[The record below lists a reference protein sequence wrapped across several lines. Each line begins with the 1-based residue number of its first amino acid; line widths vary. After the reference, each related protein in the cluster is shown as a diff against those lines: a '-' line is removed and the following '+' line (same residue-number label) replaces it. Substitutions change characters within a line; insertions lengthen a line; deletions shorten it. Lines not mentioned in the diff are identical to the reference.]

1 MNTELRIAVIGAGPA
16 GVYSSD
22 IFLRQL
28 KKLGEELGLGTEA
41 RIDLFEKLPVPF
53 GLVRY
58 GVAPDHPS
66 IKFIASALEKT
77 LDNPNIHLY
86 CDVEF
91 GKDVTLDDLLAR
103 YDAVLFA
110 TGAVKD
116 KPLNLP
122 GADLEGVYGAAKF
135 VEWYDGYPTG
145 AREWPLT
152 AENVAVIG
160 GGNVAMDVARELMR
174 NADDLKVKTDIPDN
188 VYEGIGQNKAKVL
201 HLFIRRG
208 VAQAKFSVQ
217 ELREMEKLPGVQLII
232 NEDDFDLD
240 DETIEVAGKDKL
252 TRQMVEELFAVRE
265 MAEDMED
272 DGDVDFEGNP
282 ADRKYYVHFNS
293 APTEILGEDGKVK
306 AIRVERT
313 ETGADGKMHRTGEF
327 TDYPVEAVYHA
338 IGYKPAEAPGITY
351 DEHGAHLAN
360 ANGDGRITTEADGGK
375 VRDRLYA
382 VWQPT
387 ATPNPSTD
395 CWPSAAFARSTS
407 PAGRRSTLSSAPRV
421 PRKAASTRRSSSPT
435 RCASLPTPDGP
446 PTPVRHSSG
455 IRPPSRAPCG
465 RGRARGRTGRANMGH
480 CAWRISSNHSA
491 CDFSVC
497 IMDAKVRVHGHFNG
511 LKTTLLFALMW
522 AIIMLIWWATGGSR
536 QTLSIY
542 IVIGLIT
549 TFGTYWF
556 SDKLAIASMG
566 AREVS
571 EQEAPEIY
579 QIVRE
584 LSAKAGKPMP
594 RIYIAPTMSP
604 NAFATGRNERHA
616 AVCCTQGILQILNA
630 RELRGVLGHELMHV
644 YNHDILTS
652 AIASAMA
659 TVISYLGYSLMYF
672 GGGSRDD
679 RDSSG
684 GLGLI
689 GALLSVIL
697 APIAASLIQMA
708 ISRTREYDADEDGSL
723 LTGDPE
729 ALASALN
736 KISYG
741 AQTTPMRKTA
751 GTQSVSAMMVANPF
765 SAVGFSRLFSTH
777 PPTDER
783 IARLMQM
790 ANEMNGTPIAPPTY
804 STRVGR

>member
-1 MNTELRIAVIGAGPA
+1 MTREFTDSEIRYLRSLRAVDTVTPTRIIYSSEFKKRFLREYLNGKSPSAIFRDAGLPNVIVGRKRIERCTARWAKDEREEHDTSLGAPDPDSENVDMLLDETRKLVDDLSAALLRVERIIDMLKREHDQEANRPGARCARTPTNDPYRSGRLCARLERVTESVNTELRIAVIGAGPA

-28 KKLGEELGLGTEA
+28 KKLGEGLGLGTEA

-174 NADDLKVKTDIPDN
+174 DADDLKARTDIPDN

-252 TRQMVEELFAVRE
+252 TRQMVEELFAIRE

-282 ADRKYYVHFNS
+282 ADRRYYVHFNS

-313 ETGADGKMHRTGEF
+313 ETGADGRMRRTGEF
-327 TDYPVEAVYHA
+327 TDYPVGAVYHA
-338 IGYKPAEAPGITY
+338 IGYRPAEAPGIAY
-351 DEHGAHLAN
+351 DAKGAHLAN
-360 ANGDGRITTEADGGK
+360 ANGDGRITADADGGD
-375 VRDRLYA
+375 VRERLYA
-382 VWQPT
+382 TGW
-387 ATPNPSTD
+387 AK
-395 CWPSAAFARSTS
+395 R
-407 PAGRRSTLSSAPRV
+407 
-421 PRKAASTRRSSSPT
+421 
-435 RCASLPTPDGP
+435 GP
-446 PTPVRHSSG
+446 V
-455 IRPPSRAPCG
+455 
-465 RGRARGRTGRANMGH
+465 
-480 CAWRISSNHSA
+480 
-491 CDFSVC
+491 
-497 IMDAKVRVHGHFNG
+497 
-511 LKTTLLFALMW
+511 
-522 AIIMLIWWATGGSR
+522 
-536 QTLSIY
+536 
-542 IVIGLIT
+542 
-549 TFGTYWF
+549 
-556 SDKLAIASMG
+556 
-566 AREVS
+566 
-571 EQEAPEIY
+571 
-579 QIVRE
+579 
-584 LSAKAGKPMP
+584 
-594 RIYIAPTMSP
+594 
-604 NAFATGRNERHA
+604 
-616 AVCCTQGILQILNA
+616 
-630 RELRGVLGHELMHV
+630 
-644 YNHDILTS
+644 
-652 AIASAMA
+652 
-659 TVISYLGYSLMYF
+659 
-672 GGGSRDD
+672 
-679 RDSSG
+679 
-684 GLGLI
+684 GLI
-689 GALLSVIL
+689 GSTKSDALAIVTNMLEDL
-697 APIAASLIQMA
+697 AKAAEGGRVA
-708 ISRTREYDADEDGSL
+708 ADR
-723 LTGDPE
+723 DPE
-729 ALASALN
+729 SIDRLLAGRGVRPIDFAGW
-736 KISYG
+736 KKVDAFERAEG
-741 AQTTPMRKTA
+741 AKEGREHKKVIDPEQMRELA
-751 GTQSVSAMMVANPF
+751 HA
-765 SAVGFSRLFSTH
+765 
-777 PPTDER
+777 
-783 IARLMQM
+783 
-790 ANEMNGTPIAPPTY
+790 
-804 STRVGR
+804 

>member
-1 MNTELRIAVIGAGPA
+1 MTESVNTELRIAVIGAGPA

-174 NADDLKVKTDIPDN
+174 NADDLKAKTDIPDN

-240 DETIEVAGKDKL
+240 DETIEVAGKD
-252 TRQMVEELFAVRE
+252 
-265 MAEDMED
+265 
-272 DGDVDFEGNP
+272 
-282 ADRKYYVHFNS
+282 
-293 APTEILGEDGKVK
+293 K

-382 VWQPT
+382 TGWAKRGPVGLIG
-387 ATPNPSTD
+387 STKSD
-395 CWPSAAFARSTS
+395 ALAIVTNMLEDLA
-407 PAGRRSTLSSAPRV
+407 
-421 PRKAASTRRSSSPT
+421 KAAEGGRVAADRDPESIDRLLAER
-435 RCASLPTPDGP
+435 
-446 PTPVRHSSG
+446 G
-455 IRPPSRAPCG
+455 IRPIDFAGWKKVDAFERAEGAKEG
-465 RGRARGRTGRANMGH
+465 REH
-480 CAWRISSNHSA
+480 K
-491 CDFSVC
+491 
-497 IMDAKVRVHGHFNG
+497 KVIEPDQ
-511 LKTTLLFALMW
+511 M
-522 AIIMLIWWATGGSR
+522 
-536 QTLSIY
+536 
-542 IVIGLIT
+542 
-549 TFGTYWF
+549 
-556 SDKLAIASMG
+556 
-566 AREVS
+566 
-571 EQEAPEIY
+571 
-579 QIVRE
+579 RE
-584 LSAKAGKPMP
+584 LA
-594 RIYIAPTMSP
+594 
-604 NAFATGRNERHA
+604 HA
-616 AVCCTQGILQILNA
+616 
-630 RELRGVLGHELMHV
+630 
-644 YNHDILTS
+644 
-652 AIASAMA
+652 
-659 TVISYLGYSLMYF
+659 
-672 GGGSRDD
+672 
-679 RDSSG
+679 
-684 GLGLI
+684 
-689 GALLSVIL
+689 
-697 APIAASLIQMA
+697 
-708 ISRTREYDADEDGSL
+708 
-723 LTGDPE
+723 
-729 ALASALN
+729 
-736 KISYG
+736 
-741 AQTTPMRKTA
+741 
-751 GTQSVSAMMVANPF
+751 
-765 SAVGFSRLFSTH
+765 
-777 PPTDER
+777 
-783 IARLMQM
+783 
-790 ANEMNGTPIAPPTY
+790 
-804 STRVGR
+804 

>member
-174 NADDLKVKTDIPDN
+174 NADDLKAKTDIPDN

-252 TRQMVEELFAVRE
+252 TRQMVEELFAIRE

-327 TDYPVEAVYHA
+327 TDYPV
-338 IGYKPAEAPGITY
+338 
-351 DEHGAHLAN
+351 
-360 ANGDGRITTEADGGK
+360 GGE

-382 VWQPT
+382 TGWAKRGPVGLIG
-387 ATPNPSTD
+387 STKSD
-395 CWPSAAFARSTS
+395 ALAIVTNMLEDLA
-407 PAGRRSTLSSAPRV
+407 
-421 PRKAASTRRSSSPT
+421 KAAEGGRVAADRAPESIDRLLAER
-435 RCASLPTPDGP
+435 
-446 PTPVRHSSG
+446 G
-455 IRPPSRAPCG
+455 IRPIDFAGWKKVDAFERAEGAKEG
-465 RGRARGRTGRANMGH
+465 REH
-480 CAWRISSNHSA
+480 K
-491 CDFSVC
+491 
-497 IMDAKVRVHGHFNG
+497 KVIEPDQ
-511 LKTTLLFALMW
+511 M
-522 AIIMLIWWATGGSR
+522 
-536 QTLSIY
+536 
-542 IVIGLIT
+542 
-549 TFGTYWF
+549 
-556 SDKLAIASMG
+556 
-566 AREVS
+566 
-571 EQEAPEIY
+571 
-579 QIVRE
+579 RE
-584 LSAKAGKPMP
+584 L
-594 RIYIAPTMSP
+594 
-604 NAFATGRNERHA
+604 
-616 AVCCTQGILQILNA
+616 
-630 RELRGVLGHELMHV
+630 
-644 YNHDILTS
+644 
-652 AIASAMA
+652 
-659 TVISYLGYSLMYF
+659 
-672 GGGSRDD
+672 
-679 RDSSG
+679 
-684 GLGLI
+684 
-689 GALLSVIL
+689 
-697 APIAASLIQMA
+697 
-708 ISRTREYDADEDGSL
+708 
-723 LTGDPE
+723 
-729 ALASALN
+729 ALA
-736 KISYG
+736 
-741 AQTTPMRKTA
+741 
-751 GTQSVSAMMVANPF
+751 
-765 SAVGFSRLFSTH
+765 
-777 PPTDER
+777 
-783 IARLMQM
+783 
-790 ANEMNGTPIAPPTY
+790 
-804 STRVGR
+804 

>member
-1 MNTELRIAVIGAGPA
+1 MTESVNTELRIAVIGAGPA

-174 NADDLKVKTDIPDN
+174 NADDLKAKTDIPDN

-252 TRQMVEELFAVRE
+252 TRQMVEELFAIRE

-293 APTEILGEDGKVK
+293 APTEILGEGRQGQGHPRGTYRNRRRWQD
-306 AIRVERT
+306 APHRRVHGLPGR
-313 ETGADGKMHRTGEF
+313 GRLPCHRL
-327 TDYPVEAVYHA
+327 
-338 IGYKPAEAPGITY
+338 PA
-351 DEHGAHLAN
+351 
-360 ANGDGRITTEADGGK
+360 
-375 VRDRLYA
+375 
-382 VWQPT
+382 
-387 ATPNPSTD
+387 
-395 CWPSAAFARSTS
+395 
-407 PAGRRSTLSSAPRV
+407 RRSPRH
-421 PRKAASTRRSSSPT
+421 RLRRARRPPGQRQRRRPHHR
-435 RCASLPTPDGP
+435 RCRRRRRARP
-446 PTPVRHSSG
+446 PVRHRLGQS
-455 IRPPSRAPCG
+455 A
-465 RGRARGRTGRANMGH
+465 AR
-480 CAWRISSNHSA
+480 
-491 CDFSVC
+491 
-497 IMDAKVRVHGHFNG
+497 
-511 LKTTLLFALMW
+511 W
-522 AIIMLIWWATGGSR
+522 A
-536 QTLSIY
+536 
-542 IVIGLIT
+542 
-549 TFGTYWF
+549 
-556 SDKLAIASMG
+556 
-566 AREVS
+566 
-571 EQEAPEIY
+571 
-579 QIVRE
+579 
-584 LSAKAGKPMP
+584 
-594 RIYIAPTMSP
+594 
-604 NAFATGRNERHA
+604 
-616 AVCCTQGILQILNA
+616 
-630 RELRGVLGHELMHV
+630 
-644 YNHDILTS
+644 
-652 AIASAMA
+652 
-659 TVISYLGYSLMYF
+659 
-672 GGGSRDD
+672 
-679 RDSSG
+679 
-684 GLGLI
+684 
-689 GALLSVIL
+689 
-697 APIAASLIQMA
+697 
-708 ISRTREYDADEDGSL
+708 
-723 LTGDPE
+723 
-729 ALASALN
+729 
-736 KISYG
+736 
-741 AQTTPMRKTA
+741 
-751 GTQSVSAMMVANPF
+751 
-765 SAVGFSRLFSTH
+765 
-777 PPTDER
+777 
-783 IARLMQM
+783 
-790 ANEMNGTPIAPPTY
+790 
-804 STRVGR
+804 

>member
-1 MNTELRIAVIGAGPA
+1 MTREFTDSEIRYLRSLRAVDTVTPTRIIYSSEFKKRFLREYLNGKSPSAIFRDAGLPNVIVGRKRIERCTARWAKDEREEHDTSLGAPDPDSENVDMLLDETRKLVDDLSAALLRVERIIDMLKREHDQEANGRARDAPAPPTNDPYRSGRLCARLERVTESVNTELRIAVIGAGPA

-174 NADDLKVKTDIPDN
+174 NADDLKAKTDIPDN
-188 VYEGIGQNKAKVL
+188 VYEGIGRNKAKVL

-232 NEDDFDLD
+232 NEDDFELD
-240 DETIEVAGKDKL
+240 DDTIEMAGKDKL
-252 TRQMVEELFAVRE
+252 TRQMVEELFAIRE
-265 MAEDMED
+265 MAEDMQD

-282 ADRKYYVHFNS
+282 ADRRYYVHFNS

-313 ETGADGKMHRTGEF
+313 ETGADGRMHRTGEF

-338 IGYKPAEAPGITY
+338 IGYRPAEAPGIAY

-360 ANGDGRITTEADGGK
+360 ANGDGRVTTEADGGEI
-375 VRDRLYA
+375 RERLYA
-382 VWQPT
+382 TGW
-387 ATPNPSTD
+387 AK
-395 CWPSAAFARSTS
+395 R
-407 PAGRRSTLSSAPRV
+407 
-421 PRKAASTRRSSSPT
+421 
-435 RCASLPTPDGP
+435 GP
-446 PTPVRHSSG
+446 V
-455 IRPPSRAPCG
+455 
-465 RGRARGRTGRANMGH
+465 
-480 CAWRISSNHSA
+480 
-491 CDFSVC
+491 
-497 IMDAKVRVHGHFNG
+497 
-511 LKTTLLFALMW
+511 
-522 AIIMLIWWATGGSR
+522 
-536 QTLSIY
+536 
-542 IVIGLIT
+542 
-549 TFGTYWF
+549 
-556 SDKLAIASMG
+556 
-566 AREVS
+566 
-571 EQEAPEIY
+571 
-579 QIVRE
+579 
-584 LSAKAGKPMP
+584 
-594 RIYIAPTMSP
+594 
-604 NAFATGRNERHA
+604 
-616 AVCCTQGILQILNA
+616 
-630 RELRGVLGHELMHV
+630 
-644 YNHDILTS
+644 
-652 AIASAMA
+652 
-659 TVISYLGYSLMYF
+659 
-672 GGGSRDD
+672 
-679 RDSSG
+679 
-684 GLGLI
+684 GLI
-689 GALLSVIL
+689 GSTKSDALAIVTNMLEDL
-697 APIAASLIQMA
+697 AKAAEGGRVA
-708 ISRTREYDADEDGSL
+708 ADR
-723 LTGDPE
+723 DPE
-729 ALASALN
+729 SIDRLLAGRGVRPIDFAGW
-736 KISYG
+736 KKVDAFERAEG
-741 AQTTPMRKTA
+741 AKEGREHKKVIDPEQMRELA
-751 GTQSVSAMMVANPF
+751 HA
-765 SAVGFSRLFSTH
+765 
-777 PPTDER
+777 
-783 IARLMQM
+783 
-790 ANEMNGTPIAPPTY
+790 
-804 STRVGR
+804 

>member
-174 NADDLKVKTDIPDN
+174 NADDLKAKTDIPDN

-240 DETIEVAGKDKL
+240 DETIEVAGKDK
-252 TRQMVEELFAVRE
+252 
-265 MAEDMED
+265 
-272 DGDVDFEGNP
+272 
-282 ADRKYYVHFNS
+282 
-293 APTEILGEDGKVK
+293 

-338 IGYKPAEAPGITY
+338 IGYKPAEVPGITY

-360 ANGDGRITTEADGGK
+360 ANGDGRITTEADGGE

-382 VWQPT
+382 TGWAKRGPVGLIG
-387 ATPNPSTD
+387 STKSD
-395 CWPSAAFARSTS
+395 ALAIVTNMLEDLA
-407 PAGRRSTLSSAPRV
+407 
-421 PRKAASTRRSSSPT
+421 KAAEGGRVAADRDPESIDRLLAER
-435 RCASLPTPDGP
+435 
-446 PTPVRHSSG
+446 G
-455 IRPPSRAPCG
+455 IRPIDFAGWKKVDAFERAEGAKEG
-465 RGRARGRTGRANMGH
+465 REH
-480 CAWRISSNHSA
+480 K
-491 CDFSVC
+491 
-497 IMDAKVRVHGHFNG
+497 KVIEPDQ
-511 LKTTLLFALMW
+511 M
-522 AIIMLIWWATGGSR
+522 
-536 QTLSIY
+536 
-542 IVIGLIT
+542 
-549 TFGTYWF
+549 
-556 SDKLAIASMG
+556 
-566 AREVS
+566 
-571 EQEAPEIY
+571 
-579 QIVRE
+579 RE
-584 LSAKAGKPMP
+584 LA
-594 RIYIAPTMSP
+594 
-604 NAFATGRNERHA
+604 HA
-616 AVCCTQGILQILNA
+616 
-630 RELRGVLGHELMHV
+630 
-644 YNHDILTS
+644 
-652 AIASAMA
+652 
-659 TVISYLGYSLMYF
+659 
-672 GGGSRDD
+672 
-679 RDSSG
+679 
-684 GLGLI
+684 
-689 GALLSVIL
+689 
-697 APIAASLIQMA
+697 
-708 ISRTREYDADEDGSL
+708 
-723 LTGDPE
+723 
-729 ALASALN
+729 
-736 KISYG
+736 
-741 AQTTPMRKTA
+741 
-751 GTQSVSAMMVANPF
+751 
-765 SAVGFSRLFSTH
+765 
-777 PPTDER
+777 
-783 IARLMQM
+783 
-790 ANEMNGTPIAPPTY
+790 
-804 STRVGR
+804 

>member
-1 MNTELRIAVIGAGPA
+1 MTESENTELRIAVIGAGPA

-28 KKLGEELGLGTEA
+28 KKLGEELGLGTKA

-77 LDNPNIHLY
+77 LDNPDIHLY

-122 GADLEGVYGAAKF
+122 GADLDGVYGAAKF

-174 NADDLKVKTDIPDN
+174 NADDLKAKTDIPDN
-188 VYEGIGQNKAKVL
+188 VYEGIDNNKAKTL

-232 NEDDFDLD
+232 NE
-240 DETIEVAGKDKL
+240 
-252 TRQMVEELFAVRE
+252 
-265 MAEDMED
+265 EDMQD

-306 AIRVERT
+306 VIRVERT
-313 ETGADGKMHRTGEF
+313 ETGADGKMSHTGEF

-360 ANGDGRITTEADGGK
+360 ANGDGRITTEADGGE

-382 VWQPT
+382 TGW
-387 ATPNPSTD
+387 AK
-395 CWPSAAFARSTS
+395 R
-407 PAGRRSTLSSAPRV
+407 
-421 PRKAASTRRSSSPT
+421 
-435 RCASLPTPDGP
+435 GP
-446 PTPVRHSSG
+446 V
-455 IRPPSRAPCG
+455 
-465 RGRARGRTGRANMGH
+465 
-480 CAWRISSNHSA
+480 
-491 CDFSVC
+491 
-497 IMDAKVRVHGHFNG
+497 
-511 LKTTLLFALMW
+511 
-522 AIIMLIWWATGGSR
+522 
-536 QTLSIY
+536 
-542 IVIGLIT
+542 
-549 TFGTYWF
+549 
-556 SDKLAIASMG
+556 
-566 AREVS
+566 
-571 EQEAPEIY
+571 
-579 QIVRE
+579 
-584 LSAKAGKPMP
+584 
-594 RIYIAPTMSP
+594 
-604 NAFATGRNERHA
+604 
-616 AVCCTQGILQILNA
+616 
-630 RELRGVLGHELMHV
+630 
-644 YNHDILTS
+644 
-652 AIASAMA
+652 
-659 TVISYLGYSLMYF
+659 
-672 GGGSRDD
+672 
-679 RDSSG
+679 
-684 GLGLI
+684 GLI
-689 GALLSVIL
+689 GSTKSDALAIVTNMLEDL
-697 APIAASLIQMA
+697 AKAAEGGRVA
-708 ISRTREYDADEDGSL
+708 EDR
-723 LTGDPE
+723 DPE
-729 ALASALN
+729 SIDQLLESRGVRPIDFAGWKKVDAFERAEGAKEGREHKKVIEPDQMRELALA
-736 KISYG
+736 
-741 AQTTPMRKTA
+741 
-751 GTQSVSAMMVANPF
+751 
-765 SAVGFSRLFSTH
+765 
-777 PPTDER
+777 
-783 IARLMQM
+783 
-790 ANEMNGTPIAPPTY
+790 
-804 STRVGR
+804 

>member
-1 MNTELRIAVIGAGPA
+1 MMTREFTDSEIRYLRSLRAVDTVTPTRIIYSSEFKKRFLREYLNGKSPSAIFRDAGLPNVIVGMKRIERCTARWAKDEREEHDTSLGAPDPDSENVDMLLDETRKLVDDLSAALLRVERIIDMLKREHDQEANRPGARCARTPTNDPYRSGRLCARLERVTESVNTELRIAVIGAGPA

-28 KKLGEELGLGTEA
+28 KKLGEGLGLGTEA

-91 GKDVTLDDLLAR
+91 GKDVTLDELLAR

-174 NADDLKVKTDIPDN
+174 NADDLKAKTDIPDN

-252 TRQMVEELFAVRE
+252 TRQMVEELFAIRE
-265 MAEDMED
+265 MAEDMQD

-282 ADRKYYVHFNS
+282 ADRRYYVHFNS

-313 ETGADGKMHRTGEF
+313 ETGADGRMRRTGEF
-327 TDYPVEAVYHA
+327 TDYPVGAVYHA
-338 IGYKPAEAPGITY
+338 IGYRPAEAPGIAY
-351 DEHGAHLAN
+351 DAKGAHLAN
-360 ANGDGRITTEADGGK
+360 ANGDGRITADADGGD
-375 VRDRLYA
+375 VRERLYA
-382 VWQPT
+382 TGWAKRGPVGLIG
-387 ATPNPSTD
+387 STKSD
-395 CWPSAAFARSTS
+395 ALAIVTNMLEDLA
-407 PAGRRSTLSSAPRV
+407 
-421 PRKAASTRRSSSPT
+421 KAAEGGRVAADRDPESIDRLLAER
-435 RCASLPTPDGP
+435 
-446 PTPVRHSSG
+446 G
-455 IRPPSRAPCG
+455 IRPIDFAGWKKVDAFERAEGAKEG
-465 RGRARGRTGRANMGH
+465 REH
-480 CAWRISSNHSA
+480 K
-491 CDFSVC
+491 
-497 IMDAKVRVHGHFNG
+497 KV
-511 LKTTLLFALMW
+511 
-522 AIIMLIWWATGGSR
+522 I
-536 QTLSIY
+536 
-542 IVIGLIT
+542 
-549 TFGTYWF
+549 
-556 SDKLAIASMG
+556 DP
-566 AREVS
+566 
-571 EQEAPEIY
+571 EQM
-579 QIVRE
+579 RE
-584 LSAKAGKPMP
+584 LA
-594 RIYIAPTMSP
+594 
-604 NAFATGRNERHA
+604 HA
-616 AVCCTQGILQILNA
+616 
-630 RELRGVLGHELMHV
+630 
-644 YNHDILTS
+644 
-652 AIASAMA
+652 
-659 TVISYLGYSLMYF
+659 
-672 GGGSRDD
+672 
-679 RDSSG
+679 
-684 GLGLI
+684 
-689 GALLSVIL
+689 
-697 APIAASLIQMA
+697 
-708 ISRTREYDADEDGSL
+708 
-723 LTGDPE
+723 
-729 ALASALN
+729 
-736 KISYG
+736 
-741 AQTTPMRKTA
+741 
-751 GTQSVSAMMVANPF
+751 
-765 SAVGFSRLFSTH
+765 
-777 PPTDER
+777 
-783 IARLMQM
+783 
-790 ANEMNGTPIAPPTY
+790 
-804 STRVGR
+804 

>member
-1 MNTELRIAVIGAGPA
+1 MMTREFTDSEIRYLRSLRAVDTVTPTRIIYSSEFKKRFLREYLNGKSPAAIFRDAGLPNVIVGRKRIERCTARWAKDEREEHDTSLGAPDPDSENVDMLLDETRKLVDDLSAALLRVERIIDMLKREHGQEANRPGARCARTPTNDPYRSGRLCARLERVTESVNTELRIAVIGAGPA

-91 GKDVTLDDLLAR
+91 GKDVTLDELLAR

-174 NADDLKVKTDIPDN
+174 NADDLKAKTDIPDN

-252 TRQMVEELFAVRE
+252 TRQMVEELFAIRE

-282 ADRKYYVHFNS
+282 ADRRYYVHFNS

-313 ETGADGKMHRTGEF
+313 ETGADGRMRRTGEF
-327 TDYPVEAVYHA
+327 TDYPVGAVYHA
-338 IGYKPAEAPGITY
+338 IGYRPAEAPGIAY
-351 DEHGAHLAN
+351 DAKGAHLAN
-360 ANGDGRITTEADGGK
+360 ANGDGRITADADGGD
-375 VRDRLYA
+375 VRERLYA
-382 VWQPT
+382 TGW
-387 ATPNPSTD
+387 AK
-395 CWPSAAFARSTS
+395 R
-407 PAGRRSTLSSAPRV
+407 
-421 PRKAASTRRSSSPT
+421 
-435 RCASLPTPDGP
+435 GP
-446 PTPVRHSSG
+446 V
-455 IRPPSRAPCG
+455 
-465 RGRARGRTGRANMGH
+465 
-480 CAWRISSNHSA
+480 
-491 CDFSVC
+491 
-497 IMDAKVRVHGHFNG
+497 
-511 LKTTLLFALMW
+511 
-522 AIIMLIWWATGGSR
+522 
-536 QTLSIY
+536 
-542 IVIGLIT
+542 
-549 TFGTYWF
+549 
-556 SDKLAIASMG
+556 
-566 AREVS
+566 
-571 EQEAPEIY
+571 
-579 QIVRE
+579 
-584 LSAKAGKPMP
+584 
-594 RIYIAPTMSP
+594 
-604 NAFATGRNERHA
+604 
-616 AVCCTQGILQILNA
+616 
-630 RELRGVLGHELMHV
+630 
-644 YNHDILTS
+644 
-652 AIASAMA
+652 
-659 TVISYLGYSLMYF
+659 
-672 GGGSRDD
+672 
-679 RDSSG
+679 
-684 GLGLI
+684 GLI
-689 GALLSVIL
+689 GSTKSDAL
-697 APIAASLIQMA
+697 A
-708 ISRTREYDADEDGSL
+708 IVTNMLED
-723 LTGDPE
+723 
-729 ALASALN
+729 LASAAEGGRVAQDRDPDSIDRLLAGRGVRPIDFAGW
-736 KISYG
+736 KKVDAFERAEG
-741 AQTTPMRKTA
+741 AKEGREHKKVIDPEQMRELA
-751 GTQSVSAMMVANPF
+751 HA
-765 SAVGFSRLFSTH
+765 
-777 PPTDER
+777 
-783 IARLMQM
+783 
-790 ANEMNGTPIAPPTY
+790 
-804 STRVGR
+804 